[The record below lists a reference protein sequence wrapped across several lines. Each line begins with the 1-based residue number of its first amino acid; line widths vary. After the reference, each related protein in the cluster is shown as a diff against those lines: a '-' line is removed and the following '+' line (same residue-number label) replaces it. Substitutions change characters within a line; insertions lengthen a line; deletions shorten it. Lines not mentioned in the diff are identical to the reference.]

1 MERALRHI
9 SVERGHDPRQFALLP
24 FGGAGGLHAVDL
36 ARSLRI
42 PTIIAP
48 TAPGALSAVGVL
60 VADVI
65 KDQSRTVM
73 FTYRAKGTSRLGKVF
88 AQMEREAAALLRAEG
103 FPRSKQRHERLLA
116 MRYRGQSF
124 ELEVRN
130 TTGDLAAEFHR
141 AHRERYGYAQEQ
153 SEIEI
158 VSARLR
164 SFGLV
169 EKLPERRLAAGKNKP
184 HGKVTAHLGGRKMSV
199 ALYKRDELFAN
210 TKLQTPCIVT
220 EYSATTLIDADSKA
234 RIDAIRQFAYRVEMK
249 NFDPTTLE
257 IYRALF
263 TSVAEEMGVALRR
276 TAFSPNIKERRDY
289 SCAVFDADGRVIA
302 QGDHMPVHL
311 GSMPMAVA
319 AALEEIAIAPGD
331 VVALN
336 DPFAGGTHLP
346 DVTLV
351 MPVVSGKRMLFYVA
365 NRAHHA
371 DIGGATPGSMGLA
384 TDIYGEGIRIPPIRL
399 VRNGVLDTD
408 TMRLL
413 LANVRGNVER
423 RGDFDAQI
431 GSLKTGAARLL
442 EIIERRGER
451 ETTEYASQLIDYSA
465 RLMRYTIAAIPDGSY
480 EAEDAL
486 DDDGVDDRPVLIK
499 VRITIK
505 GERAVVDFTGSAPQV
520 TGAINAVEAITV
532 SAVSYVFR
540 CLVGGEVPAS
550 AGLMEP
556 IEVIAPRGTVV
567 NANPPASVAGGNVET
582 SQRIVDVL
590 VQGIGPGFTG
600 AHTSGEPGHDEQSHD
615 RRHRHAQRPGVFLL
629 RNRCGRHGS
638 ASDCC
643 MA

>member
-1 MERALRHI
+1 M
-9 SVERGHDPRQFALLP
+9 
-24 FGGAGGLHAVDL
+24 
-36 ARSLRI
+36 
-42 PTIIAP
+42 
-48 TAPGALSAVGVL
+48 
-60 VADVI
+60 
-65 KDQSRTVM
+65 
-73 FTYRAKGTSRLGKVF
+73 AKHT
-88 AQMEREAAALLRAEG
+88 
-103 FPRSKQRHERLLA
+103 
-116 MRYRGQSF
+116 
-124 ELEVRN
+124 
-130 TTGDLAAEFHR
+130 
-141 AHRERYGYAQEQ
+141 
-153 SEIEI
+153 
-158 VSARLR
+158 
-164 SFGLV
+164 
-169 EKLPERRLAAGKNKP
+169 
-184 HGKVTAHLGGRKMSV
+184 
-199 ALYKRDELFAN
+199 
-210 TKLQTPCIVT
+210 
-220 EYSATTLIDADSKA
+220 
-234 RIDAIRQFAYRVEMK
+234 
-249 NFDPTTLE
+249 FDPTTLE

-289 SCAVFDADGRVIA
+289 SCAVFDANGRVIA

-319 AALEEIAIAPGD
+319 AALDEIDLAPGD

-351 MPVVSGKRMLFYVA
+351 MPVTVKQRTLFYVA

-399 VRNGVLDTD
+399 VRNGTLDHD

-431 GSLKTGAARLL
+431 GSLKTGAMRLL
-442 EIIERRGER
+442 EIIERRGET
-451 ETTEYASQLIDYSA
+451 EAIEYASQLISYSA
-465 RLMRYTIAAIPDGSY
+465 RLMRHTIASIPNGSY

-486 DDDGVDDRPVLIK
+486 DDDGIVDGPVVIK

-505 GERAVVDFTGSAPQV
+505 GERATIDFTSSQSQV

-556 IEVIAPRGTVV
+556 IEVIAPSGTVV

-590 VQGIGPGFTG
+590 FKALARALPERIPAASQGTMNNLTIGGIDTRNGQEFSYYETVAGGMG
-600 AHTSGEPGHDEQSHD
+600 ARPTLDGMNGVHTHMTNSLNTPAEALEYAYPLRVREYRLRKGSGGAGKQRGGEGVVREIETLVTSRMSLLAD
-615 RRHRHAQRPGVFLL
+615 RRNRGSYGLSGGADGRPGVDVIIHE
-629 RNRCGRHGS
+629 NRKQRIKAKSSHELKAGDRIRIETPGGGGWGS
-638 ASDCC
+638 
-643 MA
+643 